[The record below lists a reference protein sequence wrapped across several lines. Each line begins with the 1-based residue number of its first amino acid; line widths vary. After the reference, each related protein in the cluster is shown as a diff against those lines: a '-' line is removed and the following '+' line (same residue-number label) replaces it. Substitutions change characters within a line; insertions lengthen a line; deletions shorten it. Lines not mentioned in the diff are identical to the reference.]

1 MTQSTKYVITLGV
14 GRVLG
19 EDTTEE
25 VCHSRVTLEMSA
37 ENAFEFFDN
46 YLFVLTNNRLTQEQA
61 AEVKRLMEKQTS

>member
-1 MTQSTKYVITLGV
+1 MTQPTKYVVVLGV
-14 GRVLG
+14 GRVLD
-19 EDTTEE
+19 EDKTEE

-61 AEVKRLMEKQTS
+61 AEVKRLMEQAS